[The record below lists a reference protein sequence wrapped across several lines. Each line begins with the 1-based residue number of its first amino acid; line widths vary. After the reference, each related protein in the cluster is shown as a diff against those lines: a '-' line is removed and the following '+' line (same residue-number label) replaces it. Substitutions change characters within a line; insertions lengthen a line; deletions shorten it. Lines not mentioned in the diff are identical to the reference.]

1 MKHRAVQSHSHLFSR
16 RQFIALSTAASASLV
31 IRNASAASAQ
41 ATASAPRPVAGIQ
54 LGFSLY
60 GMKSLPLTEACAA
73 CAKIGYDSVELA
85 LNPSFPA
92 EPKLLT
98 PAARRELAQRLKDL
112 NLGLAGM
119 MDNLGLLADA
129 ATHRGHLD
137 RIKAAAELS
146 RDLAPATPPLLE
158 TILGGKPAEWENVKT
173 KMAEQLRAW
182 AEVAAREKIT
192 IAIKPHVGSAAH
204 LPAHALWLL
213 EQVNSPWIKA
223 AFDQSHYQLRGL
235 KLADT
240 LAALL
245 PHTRFIHVKDA
256 TGEAAKFEF
265 KLPGAGG
272 IDYTDYFA
280 RLRKANWR
288 GPVVVEVS
296 GMIFNKPGYDPIAAA
311 KQCFAS
317 LDTARRASA

>member
-1 MKHRAVQSHSHLFSR
+1 
-16 RQFIALSTAASASLV
+16 
-31 IRNASAASAQ
+31 
-41 ATASAPRPVAGIQ
+41 
-54 LGFSLY
+54 
-60 GMKSLPLTEACAA
+60 MKSLPLTEACAA

-98 PAARRELAQRLKDL
+98 PAARRALAQHLKNL
-112 NLGLAGM
+112 NLGLAGL

-173 KMAEQLRAW
+173 KMVEQLRAW

-204 LPAHALWLL
+204 LPAHGLWLL
-213 EQVNSPWIKA
+213 EQARSPWITL
-223 AFDQSHYQLRGL
+223 AFDQSHYQLRDLPLEDNL
-235 KLADT
+235 KS
-240 LAALL
+240 LL

-256 TGEAAKFEF
+256 SGDAAKFQF
-265 KLPGAGG
+265 LLPGEGKINYA
-272 IDYTDYFA
+272 DYFA

-296 GMIFNKPGYDPIAAA
+296 GMIFNKPGYDPIGAA
-311 KQCFAS
+311 KQCFTK
-317 LDTARRASA
+317 LDAARRAGA